1 MEATVF
7 TAVTLTDLVLLR
19 CFRSRAP
26 DLPFIRE
33 DKQARVPH
41 LRYSVVHGAFLH
53 NDFLYI
59 VCHAFCEIC
68 SKC

>member
-7 TAVTLTDLVLLR
+7 TAVTLRDLVLLR

-41 LRYSVVHGAFLH
+41 LRYLVVHGAISL
-53 NDFLYI
+53 
-59 VCHAFCEIC
+59 
-68 SKC
+68 